1 MKYDII
7 LAGVGG
13 QGVLSLATVIAAAAA
28 RAGLNVR
35 QSEVHGMAQR
45 GGSVLAHLR
54 ISDQPIHSDLVPRG
68 RAQLVLAMEPLE
80 ALRYTD
86 YLAPDGAVVSGV
98 EAFRNIEPYPELGR
112 ILPSLRAIARH
123 RLINSAELARQAGH
137 PKSANLVLVGAASA
151 FMPLDEVTIKASIA
165 DIFGRKGAE
174 MVALNQRAFD
184 LGKTAPEADAA
195 SLAAAELNQAAAGVA
210 S

>member
-28 RAGLNVR
+28 RAGLQIR

-54 ISDQPIHSDLVPRG
+54 LSDSTIFSDLIPRG
-68 RAQLVLAMEPLE
+68 RADLVLAMEPLE

-86 YLAPDGAVVSGV
+86 FLSPNGAVVSGV
-98 EAFRNIEPYPELGR
+98 EPVKNIELYPELER
-112 ILPSLRAIARH
+112 ILVSLRSIERH
-123 RLINSAELARQAGH
+123 RLVAATPLAKQAGH
-137 PKSANLVLVGAASA
+137 ARSANVVLVGSAST
-151 FMPLDEVTIKASIA
+151 FIPLDQNLFLAGIA
-165 DIFGRKGAE
+165 DIFARKGPE
-174 MVALNQRAFD
+174 VVSLNQRAFA
-184 LGKTAPEADAA
+184 LGRTAPETAT
-195 SLAAAELNQAAAGVA
+195 L
-210 S
+210 

>member
-1 MKYDII
+1 MTYNII

-13 QGVLSLATVIAAAAA
+13 QGVLSLATVIAAAAD
-28 RAGLNVR
+28 RAGLKVR

-54 ISDQPIHSDLVPRG
+54 ISDRTIHSDLVPRG
-68 RAQLVLAMEPLE
+68 RADLILAMEPLE

-86 YLAPDGAVVSGV
+86 YLSAEGAVVSGI
-98 EAFRNIEPYPELGR
+98 ETIRNIDSYPEIGS
-112 ILPSLRAIARH
+112 ILSPLRSIAKH
-123 RLINSAELARQAGH
+123 RLINTADLARQAGH

-151 FMPLDEVTIKASIA
+151 YLPLDEATVKASIG

-174 MVALNQRAFD
+174 MVALNVRAFD
-184 LGKTAPEADAA
+184 LGKSAPEAAGDGMEAA
-195 SLAAAELNQAAAGVA
+195 S
-210 S
+210 